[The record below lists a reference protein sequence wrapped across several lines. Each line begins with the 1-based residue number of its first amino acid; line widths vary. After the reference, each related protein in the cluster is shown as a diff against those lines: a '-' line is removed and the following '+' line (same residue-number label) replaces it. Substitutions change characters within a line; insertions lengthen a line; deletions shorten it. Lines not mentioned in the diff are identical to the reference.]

1 MRMIRYSCCIISS
14 GARLILWVLCYP
26 WKPIRMSIPP
36 SLSLYPS
43 LFIRVCG
50 LHKILFGSIPFHFAL
65 WNRHTFIIVAITF
78 HLKWAN
84 ATKWSA
90 SQRENW
96 REREKWFEILHLTH
110 SLFIYLLLLLSLL
123 SATHHHQHQHQH
135 SKKWKHLE
143 MSSQKSHHAK
153 VSMDGFTSF
162 IALDIFICLAISIFL
177 PNCKTHDWCVLLW
190 KFICKW
196 IFQRTHLLLWSKL
209 N

>member
-84 ATKWSA
+84 ATKCSALQREKKLKRTREMVWNSPSNPFIIHLFAFAFVFAFGTAPSSA
-90 SQRENW
+90 STFQKMKASWDVIAKESSCEGFNGWLYIFHRVG
-96 REREKWFEILHLTH
+96 HLY
-110 SLFIYLLLLLSLL
+110 LFGNIHIITEL
-123 SATHHHQHQHQH
+123 
-135 SKKWKHLE
+135 
-143 MSSQKSHHAK
+143 
-153 VSMDGFTSF
+153 
-162 IALDIFICLAISIFL
+162 
-177 PNCKTHDWCVLLW
+177 
-190 KFICKW
+190 
-196 IFQRTHLLLWSKL
+196 
-209 N
+209 